1 MLDVAIIG
9 GGVCGLAL
17 AHSLHARQRDW
28 RLFEARQRLGG
39 RVLTV
44 RSSQGLP
51 LDLGPSWYWPAQHR
65 ALTRLVADLGLAS
78 LAQPDD
84 GQVLHLHDPNRAPER
99 VTMAVTA
106 DGRLQPAPSGEPALP
121 GRLHGGARR
130 LAGGMQALVQ
140 ALAAP
145 LPAARLQTG
154 LVLQAV
160 IDHGDF
166 VELRLLQPR
175 QAEPARELS
184 VQARRV
190 VLALPPRLVA
200 ELSFQPALSP
210 ALLAELTAT
219 PTWMASAAKAAWA
232 FERPFWREAGHSGNA
247 WVTHPQAV
255 LAEVFDAS
263 PPSVDDAPDTPDAP
277 TAAGPQG
284 GALAGFLALGAQARR
299 EFATGMDLLLHSQ
312 VAQLF
317 GLEAQAG
324 ELHRQDWAEEPFT
337 CSALD
342 REEDGRSGHP
352 TGGEATAL
360 QQPHWQGR
368 LHFGG
373 SETARQHAGY
383 LEGALSAAAR
393 LRQALAPTTTAAA
406 APAPATASAPAPQ
419 AASAPLAPAGA
430 AP

>member
-99 VTMAVTA
+99 VTVAVTP
-106 DGRLQPAPSGEPALP
+106 DGRLQPAPAGEPAQP

-154 LVLQAV
+154 LVLKAV

-166 VELRLLQPR
+166 VELRLHQPR

-200 ELSFQPALSP
+200 ELNFQPALSP

-263 PPSVDDAPDTPDAP
+263 PPGAGDAPDAPDAP
-277 TAAGPQG
+277 AAAGPQG

-342 REEDGRSGHP
+342 REEDGRGGHP
-352 TGGEATAL
+352 AGGEATAL

-393 LRQALAPTTTAAA
+393 LRQALAPATTPGTAAA
-406 APAPATASAPAPQ
+406 PAPAPQ